1 MQVSERQH
9 DDLNNSAWTG
19 LIKVHMHSED
29 SANAV
34 TVLWDNLVLQWIRK
48 SELDGEVAQY
58 FQKDELNLGLAS
70 PKSSTKKS
78 EIDLLVR

>member
-1 MQVSERQH
+1 
-9 DDLNNSAWTG
+9 
-19 LIKVHMHSED
+19 
-29 SANAV
+29 
-34 TVLWDNLVLQWIRK
+34 VLQWIRK